1 MVLIVAGGTLQ
12 IEPELE
18 TAAIEEA
25 LRKYPAMSG
34 YGPKL
39 VWRPL
44 LQGGALMVQY
54 AEQPPRE
61 HPDAWEFQNAVV
73 KSYRRFTGQ

>member
-1 MVLIVAGGTLQ
+1 MQ
-12 IEPELE
+12 IETELAA
-18 TAAIEEA
+18 AAIEEG
-25 LRKYPAMSG
+25 LQKYPAMSR
-34 YGPKL
+34 YGPAL

-54 AEQPPRE
+54 AEQPPRG

-73 KSYRRFTGQ
+73 KSYRRLTGQ